1 MSTQSNW
8 PTVQANQ
15 DHNLLDG
22 RRLFFD
28 SHQWSIIEAATA
40 RIIPTD
46 HDPGAREANVIRFID
61 RYLSGIDY
69 LYATGDGSGFLRPGG
84 DEAEA
89 WRHRIATLQ
98 EKYRDGITQ
107 IDRISRERFD
117 ATFVGLDENAQDT
130 VLATLSGHAKP
141 GEVKLRRKQTSSD
154 QDKGKGGAPPTNQPI
169 ADDDLEFFPLLVLHT
184 RQGFYSDPAYGGNHR
199 HVGWQVI
206 GFPGPNSLEESR
218 SGRYTTRDYMLP
230 EVTWPYTR

>member
-117 ATFVGLDENAQDT
+117 ATFVGLDENAQED
-130 VLATLSGHAKP
+130 
-141 GEVKLRRKQTSSD
+141 RKS
-154 QDKGKGGAPPTNQPI
+154 
-169 ADDDLEFFPLLVLHT
+169 V
-184 RQGFYSDPAYGGNHR
+184 
-199 HVGWQVI
+199 V
-206 GFPGPNSLEESR
+206 
-218 SGRYTTRDYMLP
+218 
-230 EVTWPYTR
+230 